1 MSPWEEKEEMAKGK
15 SKIKSSEGL
24 APPQARSLRSR
35 KRECPSDDISL
46 TDDVQAPHQQD
57 AEEYNT
63 ALVSTSPH
71 CPQSPAQE
79 CAKTTNQQ
87 EADQACATKQEKDAG
102 CFTNVELKE
111 QDANNPQNDSQL
123 GVIQV
128 LSENFTNKSG
138 TNEEEN
144 DLDECNRSP
153 YDTRTDQLQVF
164 SPITKEDV
172 QSCPVALNGQEN
184 SDVESNQHTGPEEPI
199 NVCLGD
205 VPKRSAAGLPAKK
218 KRRMGMCGLTEKERS
233 HFLMTQKREN
243 WQNREDKVE
252 KPICENTAEPV
263 TLEENTSSLPL
274 PSSPPSIPADG
285 QNVGPREEEI
295 KLQPSHC
302 KGDERTHRAESE
314 ACAAVSPSD
323 GSTAGFD
330 SGCSEGKGCEHED
343 GIVTDSEQAGD
354 LDHLAEK
361 EAGEDL
367 GSQKLQQLKV
377 CTNEIMAKV
386 PKNQEE
392 AGSAEAN
399 CSSAMSFC
407 TSQDEKSDG
416 QAPLLQVDSV
426 TGTRD
431 EKEEGMNG
439 NVFSG
444 DGADKDASCSHTLMG
459 GLNCGSVELCETA
472 ATPSVSERKDSR
484 DPDEPA
490 AGPSAVH
497 ADRLQT
503 LSLTADSFGSGCLD
517 YVSDSQLN
525 TIVLIEDEMMQKEED
540 PDSSDCDEDGTDLI
554 CGLIRELSSLNRRVM
569 AAHRELESLR
579 RSSKGSRNLA
589 R

>member
-1 MSPWEEKEEMAKGK
+1 MAKDK
-15 SKIKSSEGL
+15 TKIKSSEDL
-24 APPQARSLRSR
+24 APPQAQSLRSR

-57 AEEYNT
+57 AEEYNS
-63 ALVSTSPH
+63 AVVSTPPQ
-71 CPQSPAQE
+71 CPQSLAQE

-87 EADQACATKQEKDAG
+87 EADQACATKQEEDAG
-102 CFTNVELKE
+102 CFTNVELQE
-111 QDANNPQNDSQL
+111 QDANNPKNDSQL
-123 GVIQV
+123 EDLQV

-138 TNEEEN
+138 TNEEEM
-144 DLDECNRSP
+144 DLDECNRSL
-153 YDTRTDQLQVF
+153 YDTRTDQLKVF
-164 SPITKEDV
+164 LPITKEHV
-172 QSCPVALNGQEN
+172 QSCPVALNGKKN
-184 SDVESNQHTGPEEPI
+184 SDVESNQHTGPEEPT

-205 VPKRSAAGLPAKK
+205 VTKGSVAGLPAKK

-243 WQNREDKVE
+243 GQNREGKVE

-263 TLEENTSSLPL
+263 TVEENTSSLPL

-285 QNVGPREEEI
+285 QNGEPREEEI

-302 KGDERTHRAESE
+302 KGDERAESE
-314 ACAAVSPSD
+314 ACASVSPSD

-330 SGCSEGKGCEHED
+330 SGCSEGKGSERED

-354 LDHLAEK
+354 LDHIAEK

-367 GSQKLQQLKV
+367 GSQKLQELKV
-377 CTNEIMAKV
+377 CTNEIMAEV

-392 AGSAEAN
+392 AGLAEAN

-407 TSQDEKSDG
+407 TSQDEKTVHL
-416 QAPLLQVDSV
+416 QALLLQVDSV

-431 EKEEGMNG
+431 EKEEEISG

-444 DGADKDASCSHTLMG
+444 DGADKNVSCSHTQMG
-459 GLNCGSVELCETA
+459 GLNCGSVEICESA
-472 ATPSVSERKDSR
+472 ATPSVSERKDSC

-497 ADRLQT
+497 ADRSQT

-525 TIVLIEDEMMQKEED
+525 TIILIEDEAMQKEED

-579 RSSKGSRNLA
+579 RSSKSSRSST